1 MKAAVIDR
9 YGSPYSFKIREMP
22 EPDLKENEILVKVK
36 ASSVNPVDWKIRQG
50 KLKVVT
56 GTGFPKILGADFSGD
71 VVETGAGIKD
81 YKKGDAV
88 FGLIPAVKGG
98 AYAEYLQVKPE
109 NLALKPANIGYE
121 EAAGIPL
128 AGLTA
133 LQGLRDYGHLKPGQK
148 VLINGAS
155 GGVGSFAVQ
164 IAKAM
169 GATVSGVC
177 STSNQEFVK
186 KLGAEK
192 VIDYSQEDVLDEQQ
206 KYHLIFDA
214 HGNLLFSKAKKSLYD
229 EGLLVTTLPSP
240 KSLLDIVV
248 SQFSRHKGMKT
259 FFLTHSHND
268 LDELKRLV
276 EKEALHPQIDKVYT
290 LEELPEAHEYSEG
303 GHVSGKIIIKL

>member
-22 EPDLKENEILVKVK
+22 EPGLEQDEILINVK
-36 ASSVNPVDWKIRQG
+36 ASSVNPIDWKIRQG

-71 VVETGAGIKD
+71 VAETGPGIKD

-98 AYAEYLQVKPE
+98 AYAEYLKVKPL
-109 NLALKPANIGYE
+109 NLALKPANISYE

-133 LQGLRDYGHLKPGQK
+133 LQGLRDYGQLEPEQK
-148 VLINGAS
+148 VLVNGAS

-169 GATVSGVC
+169 GAVVTGVC
-177 STSNQEFVK
+177 STSNLDFVK
-186 KLGAEK
+186 KLGAEN
-192 VIDYSQEDVLDEQQ
+192 VIDYTKEEVLDEQH
-206 KYHLIFDA
+206 KYHLIFDT
-214 HGNLLFSKAKKSLYD
+214 HGNLPFSKAKASLYD
-229 EGLLVTTLPSP
+229 DGLLVTTLPSP
-240 KSLLDIVV
+240 KSLLNIVL

-259 FFLTHSHND
+259 FFLKHNNED
-268 LDELKRLV
+268 LAELKRLA
-276 EKEALHPQIDKVYT
+276 EKEKLQPQIGRVYK
-290 LEELPEAHEYSEG
+290 LEELSEAHEYSEG
-303 GHVSGKIIIKL
+303 GHARGKIIIKL